1 MGRRR
6 CAGLMLRALVL
17 AALFALGGVTLTAE
31 PVQAN
36 HCGDAVPPVGAE
48 TKEFV
53 CGRIDC
59 IAAGLP
65 NIMVTCL

>member
-1 MGRRR
+1 
-6 CAGLMLRALVL
+6 MLRALVL
-17 AALFALGGVTLTAE
+17 VARFALAGVTLTAE

-36 HCGDAVPPVGAE
+36 HCGDAEPPVGGQ

-53 CGRIDC
+53 CGRVDC
-59 IAAGLP
+59 LAEGLP